1 MVQPSFVLFS
11 KLILVSLTVYLT
23 STKSILLKLMLI
35 CSAQLKI
42 FPDHFKVFNRQIVF
56 ILSSFKTLLSYAE
69 VTAVLLF
76 TWWSVSERMMLKSNE
91 LCGIPIVTSK
101 TCDYVPSMQNFRFLF
116 NLKYWI
122 HLYSLSSSR
131 FWRFCSEKKL
141 SSTPSIN
148 FSKSKQITSTSFLS
162 LKLLYY
168 SV

>member
-76 TWWSVSERMMLKSNE
+76 TW
-91 LCGIPIVTSK
+91 
-101 TCDYVPSMQNFRFLF
+101 
-116 NLKYWI
+116 
-122 HLYSLSSSR
+122 
-131 FWRFCSEKKL
+131 
-141 SSTPSIN
+141 
-148 FSKSKQITSTSFLS
+148 
-162 LKLLYY
+162 
-168 SV
+168 